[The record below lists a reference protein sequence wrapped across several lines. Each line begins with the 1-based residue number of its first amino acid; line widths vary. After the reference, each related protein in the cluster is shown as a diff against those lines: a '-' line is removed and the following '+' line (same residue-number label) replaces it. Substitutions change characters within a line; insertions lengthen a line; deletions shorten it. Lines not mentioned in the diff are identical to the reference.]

1 MLKIL
6 QSHSQCHQHHQIAVP
21 AFARWCCQ
29 WWSYSYLQWAV
40 CTTWRWKSQ
49 CPPCHRWAPIPQ
61 SATASRYLTVM
72 GASSFNDRF
81 FPGTRTP
88 ACRSLSCNKKH
99 TEHNYW
105 RHVLMLVH
113 DSTNIVYG
121 YISCVYYI
129 SFYISLYI
137 VLYIFIYIYLYIFIY
152 LDNYIFMSQYK
163 HPKIA
168 EISYFP
174 TQHPGA
180 ARWFLGPPLA
190 ACHRLPWRPTTSPA
204 CDTTCDTKTKWSVI
218 RAATCTHIDI
228 AYLLPI
234 YIEYIHINL
243 YKLHT
248 HITYLIHSYI

>member
-29 WWSYSYLQWAV
+29 WWSYSYLQWEV

-49 CPPCHRWAPIPQ
+49 CPPCHRWAPIPRS

-113 DSTNIVYG
+113 DSIHIVYG
-121 YISCVYYI
+121 YISCVY
-129 SFYISLYI
+129 L
-137 VLYIFIYIYLYIFIY
+137 FIY
-152 LDNYIFMSQYK
+152 LD
-163 HPKIA
+163 
-168 EISYFP
+168 ISLCPNTNIQKLQKSATF
-174 TQHPGA
+174 QLNIQGLLDGFWDLLLQLVIDCRGA
-180 ARWFLGPPLA
+180 QQL
-190 ACHRLPWRPTTSPA
+190 HRPVTA
-204 CDTTCDTKTKWSVI
+204 TTCDTKTKWSVI

-234 YIEYIHINL
+234 YILIYI
-243 YKLHT
+243 KLHT
-248 HITYLIHSYI
+248 HITYLIHRYT

>member
-137 VLYIFIYIYLYIFIY
+137 VLYIFIYIYIYISLYILIIISLCPNTNIQKLQKSAIFQLNIQGL
-152 LDNYIFMSQYK
+152 LDGFWDLLLQLVIDCR
-163 HPKIA
+163 
-168 EISYFP
+168 
-174 TQHPGA
+174 GA
-180 ARWFLGPPLA
+180 QQL
-190 ACHRLPWRPTTSPA
+190 HRPVTRHATRKRS
-204 CDTTCDTKTKWSVI
+204 DRWSVQ
-218 RAATCTHIDI
+218 RHVHI
-228 AYLLPI
+228 
-234 YIEYIHINL
+234 
-243 YKLHT
+243 
-248 HITYLIHSYI
+248 

>member
-61 SATASRYLTVM
+61 SSATASRYLTVM

-113 DSTNIVYG
+113 DSIHIVYG
-121 YISCVYYI
+121 YISCVYIFIYFIYLYI
-129 SFYISLYI
+129 YIYIYIFISLYI
-137 VLYIFIYIYLYIFIY
+137 LIYLYVPIQTSKNCRNQ
-152 LDNYIFMSQYK
+152 LLSNSTSRGCSMVSGTSSCSLSS
-163 HPKIA
+163 IA
-168 EISYFP
+168 VAPNNFTGLWQRRHATRKRSD
-174 TQHPGA
+174 
-180 ARWFLGPPLA
+180 R
-190 ACHRLPWRPTTSPA
+190 
-204 CDTTCDTKTKWSVI
+204 WSVLSDMYTYRHCI
-218 RAATCTHIDI
+218 STTYIH
-228 AYLLPI
+228 I
-234 YIEYIHINL
+234 YIHIHIHINL
-243 YKLHT
+243 YT
-248 HITYLIHSYI
+248 YYIHIIHR